1 MVDTGAMTE
10 SRSPEELTPEG
21 LVEIE
26 SIKQLKYKYLRLL
39 DQHEFDEMR
48 SVLTEDVTAR
58 YSDGKYSFDGVEAV
72 VGFLKESMGAE
83 TFLSSHSCHHPEI
96 TLHGDGTASGIWKLE
111 DQVLIGEHDLF
122 LRGAAFYYDDY
133 VKTDDG
139 WRIKV
144 TGYKRIFEEM
154 HPRASISGLTLMADW
169 FSDETD

>member
-1 MVDTGAMTE
+1 MVENAAMPTA
-10 SRSPEELTPEG
+10 LTPDD
-21 LVEIE
+21 LVDIE
-26 SIKQLKYKYLRLL
+26 LIKQLKYKYLRVL

-48 SVLTEDVTAR
+48 TVLTADVRAR

-72 VGFLKESMGAE
+72 IDFLKESMGAE

-111 DQVLIGEHDLF
+111 DQVIIGEYDLF

-139 WRIKV
+139 WRIAV
-144 TGYKRIFEEM
+144 TGYRRIFEEM
-154 HPRASISGLTLMADW
+154 HPRASIEGLDLMADW
-169 FSDETD
+169 FRNGAD